1 MEEMN
6 LFILQGRTFRIRMP
20 SGQST
25 RLHSQWQQLLPCC
38 QIGSLSSDL
47 PQGHSHNSARLK
59 MTCDKAIWMC
69 KIVICTQKR
78 GRFGTVKTII
88 YQQMH
93 K

>member
-6 LFILQGRTFRIRMP
+6 LFILQGRTFRIRML

-38 QIGSLSSDL
+38 QIGPSDL
-47 PQGHSHNSARLK
+47 SQGHSHNRARLK

-69 KIVICTQKR
+69 KIVICTQK
-78 GRFGTVKTII
+78 KEDSE
-88 YQQMH
+88 Q
-93 K
+93 